1 MANDIS
7 EKTHPVSGDSDVD
20 DTVVAAPAA
29 ESVETIDPAEERKLL
44 LKLDMAFVPIIMVV
58 YLSCF
63 LDRSNIGNVKV
74 AGMPADIHASANE
87 ISAAVSIFYAT
98 YVTFEAPWAIALKR
112 LTPRL
117 VITFLCIVW
126 SLTTIF
132 SGFITSIGG
141 MYAAR
146 LVLGACEGGL
156 FPGLNLYLTMV
167 YKREEQAKRVSY
179 LFVCTALS
187 GAFGGL
193 LAYVILKMDGVG
205 GYAGW
210 RWVYIIEGIF
220 SIVVAAAVWF
230 GLPNDPSNAYF
241 LNDREKHL
249 MRVRAVQRAQYMG
262 SEEFS
267 WDEIKI
273 ELMDPK
279 LYLSGAIQFCQDILL
294 YGFSTFLPS
303 IIVSMGYSSL
313 EAQYLTIPVYI
324 LGGACFLTFAFIS
337 DHLSLRSPFIL
348 LANIFGIVGYIL
360 ILCPTP
366 NGVKF
371 FGTFLCAIA
380 VYNGPGLNLT
390 WLNVNVAPHYRRA
403 AAIGFQQTMGNTA
416 GIVAGQIYRKAPYV
430 LGNAFSIGALGVAQ
444 MLIVAKYLYVRRC
457 NTQKAKIAKG
467 EMTDNRKVTTGDREL
482 DFKYHL

>member
-1 MANDIS
+1 MSTKGEIMDKRPS
-7 EKTHPVSGDSDVD
+7 STDEVVSPSFSIG
-20 DTVVAAPAA
+20 
-29 ESVETIDPAEERKLL
+29 TIDPVEESKLL
-44 LKLDMAFVPIIMVV
+44 AKLDLFFVPIIMVV

-74 AGMPADIHASANE
+74 AGMPADIHATTEE
-87 ISAAVSIFYAT
+87 ISTAVSIFYAT
-98 YVTFEAPWAIALKR
+98 YVLVEAPWAIALKKI
-112 LTPRL
+112 TPRVL
-117 VITFLCIVW
+117 MTGLCIIW

-167 YKREEQAKRVSY
+167 YKREEQARRVSY

-210 RWVYIIEGIF
+210 RWVYIIEGLF
-220 SIVVAAAVWF
+220 SVVVAVIVWF

-241 LNDREKHL
+241 LNDREKEL
-249 MRVRAVQRAQYMG
+249 MRIRAEQRAQYMG
-262 SEEFS
+262 SEKFS
-267 WDEIKI
+267 WDEVLIT
-273 ELMDPK
+273 LRDPK
-279 LYLSGAIQFCQDILL
+279 LWLSGAIQFCQDILL

-303 IIVSMGYSSL
+303 IITSMGYTSL
-313 EAQYLTIPVYI
+313 QAQYLTIPVYI
-324 LGGACFLTFAFIS
+324 IGGGSFLALSFIS
-337 DHLSLRSPFIL
+337 DRLTLRSPFLIF
-348 LANIFGIVGYIL
+348 ANFVGVIGYAL
-360 ILCPTP
+360 ILSPVS
-366 NGVKF
+366 NAVKF
-371 FGTFLCAIA
+371 FGTFLCAVA
-380 VYNGPGLNLT
+380 VYTGPGMNLT

-403 AAIGFQQTMGNTA
+403 AAIGFQQTLGNCA
-416 GIVAGQIYRKAPYV
+416 GIVAGQIYRSSPYT
-430 LGNAFSIGALGVAQ
+430 LGNAFSLGSIGVAQ
-444 MLIVAKYLYVRRC
+444 LIIVGKAVYVQSQTRLK
-457 NTQKAKIAKG
+457 QKIAKG
-467 EMTDNRKVTTGDREL
+467 EVEDTRRVKTGDREL

>member
-1 MANDIS
+1 
-7 EKTHPVSGDSDVD
+7 
-20 DTVVAAPAA
+20 
-29 ESVETIDPAEERKLL
+29 
-44 LKLDMAFVPIIMVV
+44 
-58 YLSCF
+58 
-63 LDRSNIGNVKV
+63 
-74 AGMPADIHASANE
+74 
-87 ISAAVSIFYAT
+87 
-98 YVTFEAPWAIALKR
+98 
-112 LTPRL
+112 
-117 VITFLCIVW
+117 
-126 SLTTIF
+126 
-132 SGFITSIGG
+132 
-141 MYAAR
+141 
-146 LVLGACEGGL
+146 
-156 FPGLNLYLTMV
+156 
-167 YKREEQAKRVSY
+167 
-179 LFVCTALS
+179 
-187 GAFGGL
+187 
-193 LAYVILKMDGVG
+193 
-205 GYAGW
+205 
-210 RWVYIIEGIF
+210 
-220 SIVVAAAVWF
+220 
-230 GLPNDPSNAYF
+230 
-241 LNDREKHL
+241 
-249 MRVRAVQRAQYMG
+249 
-262 SEEFS
+262 
-267 WDEIKI
+267 
-273 ELMDPK
+273 
-279 LYLSGAIQFCQDILL
+279 
-294 YGFSTFLPS
+294 
-303 IIVSMGYSSL
+303 MGYSSL